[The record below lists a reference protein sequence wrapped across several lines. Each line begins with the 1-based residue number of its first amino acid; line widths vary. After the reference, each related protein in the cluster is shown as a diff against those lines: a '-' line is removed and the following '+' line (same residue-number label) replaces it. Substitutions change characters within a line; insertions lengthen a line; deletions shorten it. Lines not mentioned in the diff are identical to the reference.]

1 MNDTAVLYCTAWPRT
16 ASTAPQIRISSVALV
31 QNTGDALSETACIAE
46 NGARQI
52 KSKFFEEKK
61 NWRGAG
67 KGMRGRE
74 MIRRM
79 RQLVSGQSESSLH
92 GIHPTPSRWL
102 MRIRWIMDH
111 HPLARITFYLHRA
124 RTSLALL
131 LSHNKAFLTRGRF
144 IGNGMKPKPK
154 KKKNAS
160 RTPPFFFFLFVKT
173 SNRPMDCRALTSSF
187 LPHSRRQRG
196 V

>member
-31 QNTGDALSETACIAE
+31 QNTGGALSETACIAE

-92 GIHPTPSRWL
+92 GTPPISL
-102 MRIRWIMDH
+102 ADAHQMDH
-111 HPLARITFYLHRA
+111 GPSSTGTHCILLAQGPDE
-124 RTSLALL
+124 SCLAIV
-131 LSHNKAFLTRGRF
+131 T
-144 IGNGMKPKPK
+144 
-154 KKKNAS
+154 
-160 RTPPFFFFLFVKT
+160 
-173 SNRPMDCRALTSSF
+173 
-187 LPHSRRQRG
+187 
-196 V
+196 